1 MKLRR
6 WQKACIDEAMAKY
19 THPYSHFLCLATP
32 GAGKTAMASTLAKN
46 LFEEGKIDLVM
57 CFSPSLVIAS
67 DFQSALE
74 SSTQKRFCGGL
85 GSSGTSLCYHSMQ
98 SLSVR
103 FWSLFE
109 QNRVF
114 VIFDEIHH
122 CAGGNVHT
130 ANAWGGQILA
140 NIQGKATYTLA
151 LTGTPW
157 RSDNIPIALANYC
170 ENNQHIHCD
179 HKYGL
184 LEAINDGVCRIPH
197 ITALDNRKIT
207 VTSQDKTSIYKS
219 FSELLSDSS
228 CVYKDIIEHPEVI
241 NYLLGLT
248 RTRLNQLRKYNP
260 DSGGLIVAASV
271 EHAKQI
277 KEALFMMGESSTIV
291 TYRELNPLTI
301 IQEYKYG
308 YDKWIIS
315 VGMISEGTNIPR
327 LRVCCYLS
335 QVKTELYF
343 RQVLGRVMRVHHH
356 TNEIGYFFM
365 PAHSKLL
372 EYAQRIKKDIPEQV
386 QINIEMFEQL
396 DLNEDNKVDELATFI
411 PNEKSLKLPNTENS
425 PLNLQLQSLI
435 PHSIEQSYL
444 YSINSLGRF
453 SQAIYE
459 L

>member
-6 WQKACIDEAMAKY
+6 WQKACIDEAMVKY

-57 CFSPSLVIAS
+57 CFSPSLVIAR
-67 DFQSALE
+67 DFQFALE
-74 SSTQKRFCGGL
+74 LHTQKRFCGGL

-98 SLSVR
+98 SLDER
-103 FWSLFE
+103 FWSLFAH
-109 QNRVF
+109 NRIF

-170 ENNQHIHCD
+170 ENNQYIHCD

-184 LEAINDGVCRIPH
+184 LDAIKDGVCRVPH
-197 ITALDNRKIT
+197 ITALDNHKIT
-207 VTSQDKTSIYKS
+207 VTSHDETSVYSS
-219 FSELLSDSS
+219 FADLLASSS
-228 CVYKDIIEHPEVI
+228 CVYKDVIEHPNVI
-241 NYLLGLT
+241 EHLLNLT
-248 RTRLNQLRKYNP
+248 KVKLDHLRKSYP
-260 DSGGLIVAASV
+260 DTGGLIVAASV
-271 EHAKQI
+271 DHAKQI
-277 KEALFMMGESSTIV
+277 KGCLLVMGEPAAVV
-291 TYRELNPLTI
+291 TYRESNPLSTI
-301 IQEYKYG
+301 ERFKHG
-308 YDKWIIS
+308 KDKWIIS

-356 TNEIGYFFM
+356 SDEIGYFIM
-365 PAHSKLL
+365 PAHAKLL
-372 EYAQRIKKDIPEQV
+372 EYAQRLAEDIPENAKV
-386 QINIEMFEQL
+386 NIEMIEALDIVHDPDIAENQTSKTREVYNKKIGFENNHSKHSTEAVVPQTL
-396 DLNEDNKVDELATFI
+396 D
-411 PNEKSLKLPNTENS
+411 
-425 PLNLQLQSLI
+425 
-435 PHSIEQSYL
+435 YL
-444 YSINSLGRF
+444 YHSTINSLGRF

>member
-57 CFSPSLVIAS
+57 CFSPSLVIAR

-74 SSTQKRFCGGL
+74 LHTQKRFCGGL

-98 SLSVR
+98 SLDER

-109 QNRVF
+109 HNRIF

-170 ENNQHIHCD
+170 ENNQYIHCD

-184 LEAINDGVCRIPH
+184 LDAIKDGVCRVPH
-197 ITALDNRKIT
+197 ITALDNHKIT
-207 VTSQDKTSIYKS
+207 VTSHDETSVYSFLQIFWQAQAVSIKTS
-219 FSELLSDSS
+219 
-228 CVYKDIIEHPEVI
+228 
-241 NYLLGLT
+241 
-248 RTRLNQLRKYNP
+248 
-260 DSGGLIVAASV
+260 
-271 EHAKQI
+271 
-277 KEALFMMGESSTIV
+277 
-291 TYRELNPLTI
+291 
-301 IQEYKYG
+301 
-308 YDKWIIS
+308 
-315 VGMISEGTNIPR
+315 
-327 LRVCCYLS
+327 
-335 QVKTELYF
+335 
-343 RQVLGRVMRVHHH
+343 
-356 TNEIGYFFM
+356 
-365 PAHSKLL
+365 
-372 EYAQRIKKDIPEQV
+372 
-386 QINIEMFEQL
+386 
-396 DLNEDNKVDELATFI
+396 
-411 PNEKSLKLPNTENS
+411 
-425 PLNLQLQSLI
+425 
-435 PHSIEQSYL
+435 
-444 YSINSLGRF
+444 
-453 SQAIYE
+453 
-459 L
+459 

>member
-57 CFSPSLVIAS
+57 CFSPSLVIAR

-74 SSTQKRFCGGL
+74 LHTQKRFCGGL

-98 SLSVR
+98 SLDER

-109 QNRVF
+109 HNRIF

-170 ENNQHIHCD
+170 ENNQYIHCD

-184 LEAINDGVCRIPH
+184 LDAIKDGVCRVPH
-197 ITALDNRKIT
+197 ITALDNHKIT
-207 VTSQDKTSIYKS
+207 VTSHDETSVYSS
-219 FSELLSDSS
+219 FADLLASSS
-228 CVYKDIIEHPEVI
+228 CVYKDVIEHTNVI
-241 NYLLGLT
+241 EHLLNLT
-248 RTRLNQLRKYNP
+248 KVKLDHLRKSYP
-260 DSGGLIVAASV
+260 DTGGLIVAASV
-271 EHAKQI
+271 DHAKQI
-277 KEALFMMGESSTIV
+277 KDCLFALGEPAAVV
-291 TYRELNPLTI
+291 TYRESNPLSTI
-301 IQEYKYG
+301 EKFKHG
-308 YDKWIIS
+308 KDKWIIS

-356 TNEIGYFFM
+356 SDETGYFIM
-365 PAHSKLL
+365 PAHAKLL
-372 EYAQRIKKDIPEQV
+372 EYAQRLAEDIPEHAKV
-386 QINIEMFEQL
+386 NIEMIEALEIVHDPDFAETPTNKPREVSNKKIEFENNHSKHSTEAVVPQTL
-396 DLNEDNKVDELATFI
+396 D
-411 PNEKSLKLPNTENS
+411 
-425 PLNLQLQSLI
+425 
-435 PHSIEQSYL
+435 YL
-444 YSINSLGRF
+444 YHSAINSLGRF

>member
-6 WQKACIDEAMAKY
+6 WQKACIDEAMDKY
-19 THPYSHFLCLATP
+19 TYPYSHFLCLATP
-32 GAGKTAMASTLAKN
+32 GAGKTAMASTLAKM

-57 CFSPSLVIAS
+57 CFSPSLVIAR

-74 SSTQKRFCGGL
+74 LHTQKRFCGGL

-98 SLSVR
+98 SLGER

-109 QNRVF
+109 HNRVF

-170 ENNQHIHCD
+170 ENNQYIHCD

-184 LEAINDGVCRIPH
+184 LDAIKDGVCRVPH
-197 ITALDNRKIT
+197 ITALDNHKIT
-207 VTSQDKTSIYKS
+207 VTSHDDTSVYRS
-219 FSELLSDSS
+219 FADLLANSN
-228 CVYKDIIEHPEVI
+228 CVYKDVLEHQNVIEH
-241 NYLLGLT
+241 LLKLT
-248 RTRLNQLRKYNP
+248 NAKLDRLRKSYP
-260 DSGGLIVAASV
+260 DTGGLIVAASV
-271 EHAKQI
+271 DHAKQI
-277 KEALFMMGESSTIV
+277 KGCLLAMGEPAAVV
-291 TYRELNPLTI
+291 TYRESYPLSI
-301 IQEYKYG
+301 IERFKHG
-308 YDKWIIS
+308 EDKWIIS

-356 TNEIGYFFM
+356 SDETGYFIM
-365 PAHSKLL
+365 PAHAKLL
-372 EYAQRIKKDIPEQV
+372 EYAKRLAEDIPEHAKV
-386 QINIEMFEQL
+386 NIESIDNLEIVRETGFIETSVSKPSENIEKRLNFEHTLLRQAPPKPSTQTL
-396 DLNEDNKVDELATFI
+396 DY
-411 PNEKSLKLPNTENS
+411 SY
-425 PLNLQLQSLI
+425 
-435 PHSIEQSYL
+435 HST
-444 YSINSLGRF
+444 INSLGRF
-453 SQAIYE
+453 SQAIFE